1 MVILREFFSGLILI
15 NCILF
20 ALPLSVL
27 FTWRMV
33 YVLHIPFFSADAGQI
48 YLVFVGLTFVVLR
61 IFLFLLYL
69 LGRRE
74 ERK

>member
-1 MVILREFFSGLILI
+1 MGLLREFFSGRILI

-33 YVLHIPFFSADAGQI
+33 YVLHIPFFCVDAGQI